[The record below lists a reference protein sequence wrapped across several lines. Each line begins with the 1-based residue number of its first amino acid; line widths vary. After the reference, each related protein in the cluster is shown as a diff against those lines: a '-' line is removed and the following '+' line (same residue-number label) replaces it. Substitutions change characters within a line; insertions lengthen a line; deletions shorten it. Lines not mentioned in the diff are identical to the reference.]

1 MFKSGLTL
9 GRFADTSKVLFDDNS
24 SFDEI
29 CDQPWW
35 RWQNSLPV
43 VSR

>member
-9 GRFADTSKVLFDDNS
+9 GCFAVTSKVLFDDNS
-24 SFDEI
+24 SFDET
-29 CDQPWW
+29 CGHPWG